1 MAKIHVVTR
10 NGASISIDGSV
21 GRSVM
26 ESLRDHGLDVE
37 AICGGACSCATC
49 HVFISDVWLDKTG
62 TCGEDEAELLQASA
76 SYHGKNSRLSC
87 QIRFTDALD
96 GLTLTVAPAE

>member
-10 NGASISIDGSV
+10 NGSSISVDGSV

-26 ESLRDHGLDVE
+26 ETLRDHGLDVE

-49 HVFISDVWLDKTG
+49 HVFISDAWIDKTAP
-62 TCGEDEAELLQASA
+62 CGEDEAELLQASA
-76 SYHGKNSRLSC
+76 SYHDKNSRLSC
-87 QIRFTDALD
+87 QIKFTEALD
-96 GLTLTVAPAE
+96 GLALTVAPAE